1 MAKRRRTDTPPE
13 PPEHLCGPLRV
24 EEWCQPSEWVGW
36 PGEASVYPRERMLWL
51 SVTGA
56 ASQRRNDARRSWAH
70 DHEVSLEDYR
80 RLFPLGPSEVD
91 CTGWAEFAAVLG
103 EVGAR
108 G

>member
-1 MAKRRRTDTPPE
+1 
-13 PPEHLCGPLRV
+13 
-24 EEWCQPSEWVGW
+24 
-36 PGEASVYPRERMLWL
+36 MLWL
-51 SVTGA
+51 AVTGE
-56 ASQRRNDARRSWAH
+56 ASQRRRDARRQWAH
-70 DHEVSLEDYR
+70 DHGVALEDYR